1 MTVLIVDDS
10 EILVDRLKSS
20 LAEVRGLEVVGQ
32 AETVSKA
39 TLEIGKAKPDVVV
52 LDIGMP
58 GGSGIDVLESLKKHP
73 FPPIVIMLTNHVDR
87 QYRKKCLNNGAS
99 FYFDKST
106 EFHRVAEVLQNLM
119 ETMAA

>member
-1 MTVLIVDDS
+1 
-10 EILVDRLKSS
+10 
-20 LAEVRGLEVVGQ
+20 
-32 AETVSKA
+32 
-39 TLEIGKAKPDVVV
+39 
-52 LDIGMP
+52 MP